1 MYDLDGVA
9 NTLIALVILLMFT
22 TVFFAS
28 VAFFGWA
35 VGFWVLGGII
45 AVILLTWGLVRV
57 LL

>member
-1 MYDLDGVA
+1 MD
-9 NTLIALVILLMFT
+9 TLAIFVVLLMFA

-35 VGFWVLGGII
+35 VGFWVLGGIL
-45 AVILLTWGLVRV
+45 ALMLLTWGLARV